1 MSKTQQPLAAVIA
14 AVTSL
19 VAHAAIAQVH
29 PEKPT
34 YPHER
39 CYGIARS
46 GMNDCAF
53 ASNDCG
59 QTVTR
64 DGDPAAWIYVPQG
77 TCLKIIGGALKP
89 AATSA
94 S

>member
-1 MSKTQQPLAAVIA
+1 VTKAQQPLAAVIA

-19 VAHAAIAQVH
+19 VASAASAQVH

-39 CYGIARS
+39 CYGIAKA
-46 GMNDCAF
+46 GKNDCAH
-53 ASNDCG
+53 ARNACG
-59 QTVTR
+59 QTVKT

-77 TCLKIIGGALKP
+77 TCLRIVGGSPKP
-89 AATSA
+89 PVS
-94 S
+94 